1 VGVERLARVG
11 EGGAVLDGALDPA
24 GGSVEPDRSAPG
36 HGYVFL
42 PQRADELA
50 GRSRG

>member
-1 VGVERLARVG
+1 VEWFPDHAPIA
-11 EGGAVLDGALDPA
+11 GAVLEGALDPA